1 MVDLPEP
8 DGPMIA
14 VNWPAWKFAEISSS
28 ARTAAAPVP
37 WTFTPL
43 TMRAADA
50 TSIVKVACSLRMV
63 MFIGPAFLATVPT
76 EPRQVPALSC
86 LCPHR
91 PGHRIITTRPPINW
105 RSRNASNVS

>member
-1 MVDLPEP
+1 MQHGRLARAGRSHDRGELAGVEIRRDLVER
-8 DGPMIA
+8 A
-14 VNWPAWKFAEISSS
+14 
-28 ARTAAAPVP
+28 TAAAPVP

-91 PGHRIITTRPPINW
+91 PGHRIITTRPPIKL
-105 RSRNASNVS
+105 AVAEC